1 MKTKSG
7 IILSLAL
14 FLLFVLSGTSGY
26 TQKQTD
32 KRVVK
37 QQQEVNPAIPDP
49 PPPPPPPDIKETKR
63 GHQPDLPGLTDE
75 QREKIKQADL
85 EHMKRMTP
93 LRNQS
98 REKMARL
105 QTVLATTPFDA
116 PAADQTADELGKIR
130 TGMLKESIRHDRAVR
145 ELLTPE
151 QQVIFDSKPKP
162 FLKMEKQAVIH

>member
-14 FLLFVLSGTSGY
+14 CFMLMLASTSVSA
-26 TQKQTD
+26 QKQTD

-37 QQQEVNPAIPDP
+37 QQQELNPAVPDP
-49 PPPPPPPDIKETKR
+49 PPPPPPPDVRETKR
-63 GHQPDLPGLTDE
+63 GPQPDLPGLTDE

-105 QTVLATTPFDA
+105 QTVLTSTPYDSQ
-116 PAADQTADELGKIR
+116 AADLAAEELGKVR
-130 TGMLKESIRHDRAVR
+130 TGMLKESIRHDRVVR

-151 QQVIFDSKPKP
+151 QQVIFDARPKP
-162 FLKMEKQAVIH
+162 FLKKGK